1 MLNGEGEQSMK
12 QSLEFRDFFYQ
23 LTQSGKLLIVHNGL
37 LDLMFLYHSFF
48 ANLPNN
54 LATFV
59 VNLNDLFKGGIVD
72 TKFMSEYLFRDDA
85 SFLSYLFRKW

>member
-1 MLNGEGEQSMK
+1 MK
-12 QSLEFRDFFYQ
+12 QPLHWKFRDLFNQ
-23 LTQSGKLLIVHNGL
+23 LTQSGKKLAVHNGL

-48 ANLPNN
+48 AALPGN

-59 VNLNDLFKGGIVD
+59 VNLSDLFNGGIVD
-72 TKFMSEYLFRDDA
+72 TKFVSEYLIRDDA